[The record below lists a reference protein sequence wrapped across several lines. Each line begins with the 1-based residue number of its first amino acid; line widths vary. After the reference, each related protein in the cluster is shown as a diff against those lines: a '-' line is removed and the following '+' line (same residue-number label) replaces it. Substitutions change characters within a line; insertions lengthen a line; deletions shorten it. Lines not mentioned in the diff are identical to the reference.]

1 MNNSLFKKTLIKL
14 LGGYVVGAMVFAL
27 ILILSGAE
35 VRNVIKLLM
44 LWLPINAVY
53 GFAVVLLLRRIGLA
67 QVVGMSEL
75 CGVCIAVMPQFSGL
89 WPTYWMRWDVALVMI
104 AIQCIVLTVVV
115 SICALLQKTVKR

>member
-1 MNNSLFKKTLIKL
+1 MNNSRFKTTVFKL
-14 LGGYVVGAMVFAL
+14 LGGYVVGALLLAL

-35 VRNVIKLLM
+35 VRNVIKVLM

-53 GFAVVLLLRRIGLA
+53 GLAIVLLLRRMGLA
-67 QVVGMSEL
+67 QMVGMSEL
-75 CGVCIAVMPQFSGL
+75 CGVCIGVMPQFSGL